1 MARYDDAMMQTS
13 KRFLVSCHR
22 GCTERAPENTVAAA
36 RDALRLG
43 VDLIECDVR
52 TTADGHLVIMHD
64 STVDRTTD
72 GFGPISGMTLSQVR
86 RLRIRDTRF
95 ADIGV
100 HRVPTLEE
108 LVKAV
113 SGRAGF
119 YIDTKDVHPV
129 ALKRIIRDPKVIA
142 KSYAYI
148 STDEALL
155 WKQHIPELRLMA
167 TAPDDVRTPTQMR
180 DFLSRFPLS
189 ALDGPLT
196 LSKEQIAVAAEMG
209 VVYIPDTLTLTEGPE
224 IWSDVIARGAGGIQT
239 DRPTALLGFL
249 RKRGMTH

>member
-52 TTADGHLVIMHD
+52 TTADGHLIIMHD

-129 ALKRIIRDPKVIA
+129 ALKRIIRDPNVIA
-142 KSYAYI
+142 KSFAYI

-155 WKQHIPELRLMA
+155 WKQHIPALRLMA

-224 IWSDVIARGAGGIQT
+224 IWSDVIVRGAAGIQT

-249 RKRGMTH
+249 RKRGITH

>member
-1 MARYDDAMMQTS
+1 MMQTS
-13 KRFLVSCHR
+13 KGFLVSCHR
-22 GCTERAPENTVAAA
+22 GCTERAPENTIAAA
-36 RDALRLG
+36 RDALLLG

-72 GFGPISGMTLSQVR
+72 GFGAVSGMTLAQVR

-95 ADIGV
+95 ASVGT
-100 HRVPTLEE
+100 HHVPALEQ

-113 SGRAGF
+113 DGRAGF
-119 YIDTKDVHPV
+119 YIDTKDVHPA

-142 KSYAYI
+142 KSFAYI

-155 WKQHIPELRLMA
+155 WKQHIPALRLMA
-167 TAPDDVRTPTQMR
+167 TAPRDVRTAEQMR
-180 DFLSRFPLS
+180 DFLTRFPLS

-196 LSKEQIAVAAEMG
+196 LTKEQIAVAAELG

-224 IWSDVIARGAGGIQT
+224 IWSDVIARGAAGIQT
-239 DRPTALLGFL
+239 DRPTALLDFL
-249 RKRGMTH
+249 RKRGITH

>member
-1 MARYDDAMMQTS
+1 MMQTS
-13 KRFLVSCHR
+13 KGFLVSCHR

-72 GFGPISGMTLSQVR
+72 GIGPISGMTLTQVR
-86 RLRIRDTRF
+86 RLSIRDTRF
-95 ADIGV
+95 ASVGT
-100 HRVPTLEE
+100 HRVPTLAE
-108 LVKAV
+108 LLKAID
-113 SGRAGF
+113 GRAGF
-119 YIDTKDVHPV
+119 YIDTKDVHPA
-129 ALKRIIRDPKVIA
+129 ALKRVIVDPKVIA
-142 KSYAYI
+142 KSFAYI

-167 TAPDDVRTPTQMR
+167 TAPDDVRTPKQMR
-180 DFLSRFPLS
+180 DFVTKFQLS

-196 LSKEQIAVAAEMG
+196 LTKEQIAVVTEMG
-209 VVYIPDTLTLTEGPE
+209 VVFIPDTLTLTEGPE
-224 IWSDVIARGAGGIQT
+224 IWSDVIARGAAGIQT
-239 DRPTALLGFL
+239 DRPTALLDFL

>member
-1 MARYDDAMMQTS
+1 MMQTA

-22 GCTERAPENTVAAA
+22 GCTERAPENTIAAA

-43 VDLIECDVR
+43 AGLIECDVR

-72 GFGPISGMTLSQVR
+72 GFGAVSGMTLAQVR

-95 ADIGV
+95 ASVGT
-100 HRVPTLEE
+100 HRVPTLAEM
-108 LVKAV
+108 VKAV
-113 SGRAGF
+113 DGRAGF
-119 YIDTKDVHPV
+119 YIDTKDVHPA

-142 KSYAYI
+142 KSFAYI

-167 TAPDDVRTPTQMR
+167 TAPDDVRTPKHLQ
-180 DFLSRFPLS
+180 DFVTKFQLS

-196 LSKEQIAVAAEMG
+196 LTKEQVAAAFELG
-209 VVYIPDTLTLTEGPE
+209 VVYIPDTLTLSEGPE
-224 IWSDVIARGAGGIQT
+224 IWADVIARGARGIQT
-239 DRPTALLGFL
+239 DRPTVLTDFL
-249 RKRGMTH
+249 KQRRIIR

>member
-1 MARYDDAMMQTS
+1 MMQTA

-22 GCTERAPENTVAAA
+22 GRTERAPENTIAAA
-36 RDALRLG
+36 CDALRLG

-72 GFGPISGMTLSQVR
+72 GFGTLSGMTLAQVR

-95 ADIGV
+95 ADVGL
-100 HRVPTLEE
+100 HRVPTLAE
-108 LVKAV
+108 LVNV
-113 SGRAGF
+113 VNDRAGF
-119 YIDTKDVHPV
+119 YIDTKDVHPA

-142 KSYAYI
+142 RSFAYI
-148 STDEALL
+148 STDEAAL

-167 TAPDDVRTPTQMR
+167 TAPTDVRTPGQMR
-180 DFLSRFPLS
+180 DFLTRCPLS

-196 LSKEQIAVAAEMG
+196 LSKEQIAIASGMG
-209 VVYIPDTLTLTEGPE
+209 VVFIPDTLTLTEGPE

-239 DRPTALLGFL
+239 DRPTELLGFL
-249 RKRGMTH
+249 RKRGISH

>member
-1 MARYDDAMMQTS
+1 MMQMT
-13 KRFLVSCHR
+13 KRFVISCHR

-36 RDALRLG
+36 LDALSLG
-43 VDLIECDVR
+43 VDLIECDIR

-72 GFGPISGMTLSQVR
+72 GFGRISGMTLTQVR

-95 ADIGV
+95 ATMGI
-100 HRVPTLEE
+100 HRVPTLAE

-113 SGRAGF
+113 NGRAGF
-119 YIDTKDVHPV
+119 YLDTKDVHPV
-129 ALKRIIRDPKVIA
+129 ALKRIIHDPKLIR
-142 KSYAYI
+142 KSFAYI
-148 STDEALL
+148 STDEAAL

-167 TAPDDVRTPTQMR
+167 TAPDDVRTPQQLQ
-180 DFLSRFPLS
+180 DFVTKFQLS

-196 LSKEQIAVAAEMG
+196 LTKEKIALVSEMG
-209 VVYIPDTLTLTEGPE
+209 VEFIPDTLTLTEGPE
-224 IWSDVIARGAGGIQT
+224 IWSDVIARGATGIQT

-249 RKRGMTH
+249 RKRGLAH

>member
-1 MARYDDAMMQTS
+1 MT

-22 GCTERAPENTVAAA
+22 GCSERSPENTVAAA

-43 VDLIECDVR
+43 ADLIECDVR

-72 GFGPISGMTLSQVR
+72 GFGSIAGMTLAQVR

-95 ADIGV
+95 VDVGN
-100 HRVPTLEE
+100 HRVPTLTE
-108 LVKAV
+108 LVDAV
-113 SGRAGF
+113 GGRAGF
-119 YIDTKDVHPV
+119 YIDTKDVHPA
-129 ALKRIIRDPKVIA
+129 ALKRIIGDPNVIA
-142 KSYAYI
+142 KSIAYI
-148 STDEALL
+148 STEEVSL

-167 TAPDDVRTPTQMR
+167 TVPDDVRTPKQLM
-180 DFLSRFPLS
+180 DFVTKFQLS

-196 LSKEQIAVAAEMG
+196 LTGAQIAAVSNVG
-209 VVYIPDTLTLTEGPE
+209 VVFLPDTLTLLEGPE

-239 DRPTALLGFL
+239 DRPSVLIDFL
-249 RKRGMTH
+249 KQRRIRR

>member
-1 MARYDDAMMQTS
+1 MMQTS
-13 KRFLVSCHR
+13 KGFLVSCHR

-72 GFGPISGMTLSQVR
+72 GFGAVSGMTLAQVR

-95 ADIGV
+95 ASVGT
-100 HRVPTLEE
+100 HHVPTLEE
-108 LVKAV
+108 LVMAV
-113 SGRAGF
+113 DGRAGF
-119 YIDTKDVHPV
+119 YIDTKDVHPA
-129 ALKRIIRDPKVIA
+129 ALKRIIRDPQVIA
-142 KSYAYI
+142 KSFAYI

-155 WKQHIPELRLMA
+155 WKQHIPALRLMA
-167 TAPDDVRTPTQMR
+167 TAPNDVRTPKQLQ
-180 DFLSRFPLS
+180 DFVTKFQLS

-196 LSKEQIAVAAEMG
+196 LTKEQVAAAFDLE

-224 IWSDVIARGAGGIQT
+224 IWSDVIARGAAGIQT
-239 DRPTALLGFL
+239 DRPTALLDFL

>member
-1 MARYDDAMMQTS
+1 MMQTS
-13 KRFLVSCHR
+13 KGFLVSCHR

-72 GFGPISGMTLSQVR
+72 GFGAVSGMTLAQVR

-95 ADIGV
+95 ASVGT
-100 HRVPTLEE
+100 HHVPTLEE
-108 LVKAV
+108 LVMAV
-113 SGRAGF
+113 DGRAGF

-142 KSYAYI
+142 KSFAYI
-148 STDEALL
+148 STDEAVL
-155 WKQHIPELRLMA
+155 WKQHIPALRLMA
-167 TAPDDVRTPTQMR
+167 TAPNDVRTPKQLQ
-180 DFLSRFPLS
+180 DFVTKFQLS

-196 LSKEQIAVAAEMG
+196 LTKEQVAAAFDLE

-224 IWSDVIARGAGGIQT
+224 IWSDVIARGAAGIQT
-239 DRPTALLGFL
+239 DRPTALLDFL
-249 RKRGMTH
+249 RKRGITH

>member
-1 MARYDDAMMQTS
+1 MARYDDDMMQTS

-22 GCTERAPENTVAAA
+22 GCTEHAPENTIAAA
-36 RDALRLG
+36 LDALRLG

-64 STVDRTTD
+64 STVDRITD

-95 ADIGV
+95 ANIGV
-100 HRVPTLEE
+100 HKVPTLEE

-113 SGRAGF
+113 DGRAGF
-119 YIDTKDVHPV
+119 YIDTKDVHPA

-142 KSYAYI
+142 KSFAYI
-148 STDEALL
+148 STDEAAL
-155 WKQHIPELRLMA
+155 WKQHIPALRLMA
-167 TAPDDVRTPTQMR
+167 TAQRDVRTAEQMR
-180 DFLSRFPLS
+180 DFLTRFPLS

-196 LSKEQIAVAAEMG
+196 LTKEQIAVAAELG

-224 IWSDVIARGAGGIQT
+224 IWSDVIARGAAGIQT
-239 DRPTALLGFL
+239 DRPTALLDFL
-249 RKRGMTH
+249 RKRGIAH

>member
-1 MARYDDAMMQTS
+1 MMQTS

-72 GFGPISGMTLSQVR
+72 GFGPVSGMTLAQVR
-86 RLRIRDTRF
+86 RLCIRDTRF
-95 ADIGV
+95 ASVGT
-100 HRVPTLEE
+100 HHVPTLEE

-113 SGRAGF
+113 DGRAGF
-119 YIDTKDVHPV
+119 YIDTKDVHPA

-142 KSYAYI
+142 KSFAYI
-148 STDEALL
+148 STNEALL
-155 WKQHIPELRLMA
+155 WKQHIPALRLMA
-167 TAPDDVRTPTQMR
+167 TAPNDVRTPKQLQ
-180 DFLSRFPLS
+180 DFVTKFQLS

-196 LSKEQIAVAAEMG
+196 LTKEQVTAAFDLG

-224 IWSDVIARGAGGIQT
+224 IWSDVIARGAAGIQT
-239 DRPTALLGFL
+239 DRPTELLSFL
-249 RKRGMTH
+249 RKRGISH

>member
-1 MARYDDAMMQTS
+1 MLKMT

-36 RDALRLG
+36 RDAVRIG
-43 VDLIECDVR
+43 ADLIECDVR

-72 GFGPISGMTLSQVR
+72 GFGPISGMTLAQVR

-95 ADIGV
+95 ASLGT
-100 HRVPTLEE
+100 HRVPTLAE
-108 LVKAV
+108 LVNAV
-113 SGRAGF
+113 GRRAGF
-119 YIDTKDVHPV
+119 YIDTKDVHPA
-129 ALKRIIRDPKVIA
+129 ALKRVLRDPQVIA
-142 KSYAYI
+142 KSFAYI
-148 STDEALL
+148 STDEASL

-167 TAPDDVRTPTQMR
+167 TAPDDVRTPKQLQ
-180 DFLSRFPLS
+180 DFVTMFQLS

-196 LSKEQIAVAAEMG
+196 LTKEQVAAAFDKG
-209 VVYIPDTLTLTEGPE
+209 VLFLPDTLTLSEGPE

-239 DRPTALLGFL
+239 DRPTVLTEFL
-249 RKRGMTH
+249 KQRRIIR

>member
-1 MARYDDAMMQTS
+1 MLKMT

-36 RDALRLG
+36 RDAVRIG
-43 VDLIECDVR
+43 ADLIECDVR

-72 GFGPISGMTLSQVR
+72 GFGPISGMTLAQVR

-95 ADIGV
+95 ASLGT
-100 HRVPTLEE
+100 HRVPTLAE
-108 LVKAV
+108 LVNAV
-113 SGRAGF
+113 GRRAGF
-119 YIDTKDVHPV
+119 YFDTKDVHPA
-129 ALKRIIRDPKVIA
+129 ALKRVLRDPQVIA
-142 KSYAYI
+142 KSFAYI
-148 STDEALL
+148 STDEASL

-167 TAPDDVRTPTQMR
+167 TAPDDVRTPKQLQGFVTMFQ
-180 DFLSRFPLS
+180 LS

-196 LSKEQIAVAAEMG
+196 LTKEQVAAAFDKG
-209 VVYIPDTLTLTEGPE
+209 VLFLPDTLTLSEGPE

-239 DRPTALLGFL
+239 DRPTVLTEFL
-249 RKRGMTH
+249 KQRRIIR

>member
-1 MARYDDAMMQTS
+1 MMQTG

-129 ALKRIIRDPKVIA
+129 ALKRIIRDPNVIA
-142 KSYAYI
+142 KSFAYI
-148 STDEALL
+148 STDEAAL
-155 WKQHIPELRLMA
+155 WKLHIPALRVMA
-167 TAPDDVRTPTQMR
+167 TAPDDVRTPNQMR
-180 DFLSRFPLS
+180 NFLTRFALS

-196 LSKEQIAVAAEMG
+196 LTKEQVAAAFELG
-209 VVYIPDTLTLTEGPE
+209 VVYIPDTLTLSEGPE
-224 IWSDVIARGAGGIQT
+224 IWADVIARGAGGIQT
-239 DRPTALLGFL
+239 DRPTVLTDFL
-249 RKRGMTH
+249 KQRRIIR

>member
-1 MARYDDAMMQTS
+1 MLKMT

-36 RDALRLG
+36 RDAVRIG
-43 VDLIECDVR
+43 ADLIECDVR

-72 GFGPISGMTLSQVR
+72 GFGPISGMTLAQVR

-95 ADIGV
+95 ASLGT
-100 HRVPTLEE
+100 HRVPTLVE
-108 LVKAV
+108 LVNAV
-113 SGRAGF
+113 GRRAGF
-119 YIDTKDVHPV
+119 YIDTKDVHPA
-129 ALKRIIRDPKVIA
+129 ALKRVLRDPQVIA
-142 KSYAYI
+142 KSFAYI
-148 STDEALL
+148 STDEASL

-167 TAPDDVRTPTQMR
+167 TAPDDVRTPKQLQ
-180 DFLSRFPLS
+180 DFVTMFQLS

-196 LSKEQIAVAAEMG
+196 LTKEQVAAAFDMG
-209 VVYIPDTLTLTEGPE
+209 VLFLPDTLTLSEGPE

-239 DRPTALLGFL
+239 DRPAVLTDFL
-249 RKRGMTH
+249 KQRRIIR